1 VALQFFPLTKR
12 LLNEMILLRVVKRLG
27 RRLLTQS
34 RPAILCAL
42 AGALGTCVLLLYL
55 TLAYYLADDPR
66 LVPDGFRHAR
76 RPMLI
81 TAHPDDETLFFSPS
95 ILYHRH
101 DASVTRSLLVFS
113 SGMQTSNTQMINN
126 ESPHTE
132 QLPRKL

>member
-1 VALQFFPLTKR
+1 
-12 LLNEMILLRVVKRLG
+12 MILLHIVKRLG
-27 RRLLTQS
+27 RRLLT
-34 RPAILCAL
+34 RRWLAILPAL
-42 AGALGTCVLLLYL
+42 AGAAVTCALLLYL

-101 DASVTRSLLVFS
+101 DTHVTRSLLVIS
-113 SGMQTSNTQMINN
+113 SGMQTINTQISN
-126 ESPHTE
+126 EE
-132 QLPRKL
+132 